1 MSYSINFTNDLG
13 FFLLNVENKKKKF
26 WLYVNHCKLNP
37 HTQWCNH
44 FQEKNV
50 MTHKTHPTTLSFE
63 SSIID
68 IFSSK
73 KVYNTYNFPTTIYVY
88 RIKINI

>member
-1 MSYSINFTNDLG
+1 
-13 FFLLNVENKKKKF
+13 
-26 WLYVNHCKLNP
+26 
-37 HTQWCNH
+37 
-44 FQEKNV
+44 

>member
-1 MSYSINFTNDLG
+1 
-13 FFLLNVENKKKKF
+13 
-26 WLYVNHCKLNP
+26 
-37 HTQWCNH
+37 
-44 FQEKNV
+44 
-50 MTHKTHPTTLSFE
+50 MTHKKHPTTLSFE

-88 RIKINI
+88 RNKINI